1 MPVHLKREINNL
13 KKKIL
18 FLGARVEES
27 LRHAVK
33 SLLDRDAALASK
45 VIKGDADIDKLEV
58 EIEEDCLKI
67 LALYQPVAIDL
78 RFIVAVLKINNDL
91 ERVGDLAVNIAERA
105 ETLTGKPAVK
115 FPMELQQMLDKSQN
129 MLKKSLDALINLDA
143 KEALMV
149 CELDNEVDELNRV
162 MYDNVKDALRKFPD
176 DPAPYLM
183 MLTIS
188 RFLERIGDQATN
200 IAEDVIYM
208 VEGKIV
214 RHMGL

>member
-1 MPVHLKREINNL
+1 MPVHLKRDIDNL

-18 FLGARVEES
+18 FLGARVEEN
-27 LRHAVK
+27 LRNAVK
-33 SLLDRDAALASK
+33 ALLDRDAILALG
-45 VIKGDADIDKLEV
+45 VIKGDTEIDKLEV

-105 ETLTGKPAVK
+105 ENLTRRQKIK
-115 FPMELQQMLDKSQN
+115 FPPELQQMLDKSQN
-129 MLKKSLDALINLDA
+129 MLRLSLDSLVNLDA
-143 KEALMV
+143 ETAATV
-149 CELDNEVDELNRV
+149 CGLDNEVDELNRV
-162 MYDNVKDALRKFPD
+162 MYDKIKEEIKNNPD
-176 DPAPYLM
+176 NTTACIM

-188 RFLERIGDQATN
+188 KFLERIGDQATN

-208 VEGKIV
+208 AKGKIV
-214 RHMGL
+214 RHMDL

>member
-1 MPVHLKREINNL
+1 MPVHLKRDIDNL

-18 FLGARVEES
+18 FLCARVEDA
-27 LRHAVK
+27 LRYAVK
-33 SLLDRDAALASK
+33 ALLERDADLAIE
-45 VIKGDADIDKLEV
+45 VINGDTEIDKLEV

-91 ERVGDLAVNIAERA
+91 ERVGDLAVSISERA
-105 ETLTGKPAVK
+105 ENLTKREKIK
-115 FPMELQQMLDKSQN
+115 FPSELQQMLDKSQN
-129 MLKKSLDALINLDA
+129 MLRLSLDSLVNLDA
-143 KEALMV
+143 KTAQMV
-149 CELDNEVDELNRV
+149 CNLDNEVDELNRI
-162 MYDNVKDALRKFPD
+162 MYDKIKAEINNNPD
-176 DPAPYLM
+176 DPTPYLM

-188 RFLERIGDQATN
+188 KVLERIGDQATN

-208 VEGKIV
+208 IEGKIV

>member
-1 MPVHLKREINNL
+1 MPVHLKRDIDNL

-18 FLGARVEES
+18 FLSARVEES
-27 LRHAVK
+27 LRNAVNA
-33 SLLDRDAALASK
+33 LINRDASMAIE
-45 VIKGDADIDKLEV
+45 VIEGDVEIDKLEV

-105 ETLTGKPAVK
+105 ENLTKRKKIKYPS
-115 FPMELQQMLDKSQN
+115 ELRQMLDKSQN
-129 MLKKSLDALINLDA
+129 MLRLSLDALVNLDA
-143 KEALMV
+143 NEALKV
-149 CELDNEVDELNRV
+149 CSLDNEVDELNRV
-162 MYDNVKDALRKFPD
+162 MYDKIKVELKNNPD

-183 MLTIS
+183 MLIIS
-188 RFLERIGDQATN
+188 RILERIGDQATN

-208 VEGKIV
+208 VEGNIV
-214 RHMGL
+214 RHMDL

>member
-1 MPVHLKREINNL
+1 MPVHLKRDIDNL

-27 LRHAVK
+27 LRNAVK
-33 SLLDRDAALASK
+33 ALLERDANLALK
-45 VIKGDADIDKLEV
+45 VINGDTEIDKLEV

-91 ERVGDLAVNIAERA
+91 ERVGDLAVNISERA
-105 ETLTGKPAVK
+105 ESLTKRAK
-115 FPMELQQMLDKSQN
+115 INFPTDLQQMLDKSQN
-129 MLKKSLDALINLDA
+129 MLRLSLDSLVNLDTDTA
-143 KEALMV
+143 YKV
-149 CELDNEVDELNRV
+149 CKLDNEVDDLNRI
-162 MYDNVKDALRKFPD
+162 MYDNIMTELSDSPD

-188 RFLERIGDQATN
+188 RFLERVGDQATN

>member
-1 MPVHLKREINNL
+1 MPVHLKRDIDNL

-27 LRHAVK
+27 LRNSVSA
-33 SLLDRDAALASK
+33 LLKRNALMAAE
-45 VIKGDADIDKLEV
+45 VIEGDVEIDKLEV

-91 ERVGDLAVNIAERA
+91 ERVGDLAVNIAKRA
-105 ETLTGKPAVK
+105 ENLARKQKIK
-115 FPMELQQMLDKSQN
+115 FPPELQQMLDKSQN
-129 MLKKSLDALINLDA
+129 MLRLSLDSLVNLDP
-143 KEALMV
+143 KTALTV
-149 CELDNEVDELNRV
+149 CSLDNEVDDLNRV
-162 MYDNVKDALRKFPD
+162 MYDKLKKDIKNNPD
-176 DPAPYLM
+176 DTTACIM

-188 RFLERIGDQATN
+188 KFLERIGDQATN

-214 RHMGL
+214 RHMDL